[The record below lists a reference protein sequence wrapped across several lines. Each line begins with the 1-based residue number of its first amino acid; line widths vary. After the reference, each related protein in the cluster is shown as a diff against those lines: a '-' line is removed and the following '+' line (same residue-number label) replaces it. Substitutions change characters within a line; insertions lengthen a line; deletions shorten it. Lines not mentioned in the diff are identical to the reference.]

1 MPSTAHTSASVC
13 VGRGVFQPLVEIMK
27 PLTIFLLGC
36 FLACAARAET
46 QFTAY
51 MVTKEQPL
59 FVINVDGTASGWIP
73 LGREFHGCRVS
84 AFDPKTEILTVAYA
98 GAEHSLT
105 LKSATVTNRDPNE
118 SLRTL
123 KGLPLAYEVARRG
136 DDDTRTILVRYQQAL
151 ADNDGKG
158 HRDAVEF
165 LRTMVERVAADGAQR
180 VLAQSANEPAGRTG
194 QGFTP
199 SAARQAGR

>member
-1 MPSTAHTSASVC
+1 
-13 VGRGVFQPLVEIMK
+13 MK

-46 QFTAY
+46 QFSAY
-51 MVTKEQPL
+51 MVTKDQPL

-73 LGREFHGCRVS
+73 LGREFHGCRVF
-84 AFDPKTEILTVAYA
+84 AFDPQTEILTIAYA
-98 GAEHSLT
+98 GAEHSLA
-105 LKSATVTNRDPNE
+105 LKSATVTTAPGDPNE

-136 DDDTRTILVRYQQAL
+136 DDDTRAILVRYQQAL

-194 QGFTP
+194 QGVTP